1 MAAPKFAPV
10 SPIDDARS
18 YSSPDHVPKSW
29 TPDRPGEI
37 EGFQPSGARLGNQGP
52 DQGFGI
58 KIANTFLS
66 RIHVSASESAKDA
79 VAGCL
84 GIGLKR
90 ASLFSRAPVI
100 HDFTIAF
107 TAWGFLDPNPPAD
120 LVALRSQMFKGAA
133 GHHGYEHQREL
144 ADIVPDSTLKMTPQQ
159 VAAAYPGRWRDL
171 VGADHAAA
179 H

>member
-1 MAAPKFAPV
+1 M
-10 SPIDDARS
+10 
-18 YSSPDHVPKSW
+18 
-29 TPDRPGEI
+29 PDRPGEI
-37 EGFQPSGARLGNQGP
+37 DGFQPSGARLGNQGP

-66 RIHVSASESAKDA
+66 RIHVATGESAKDA
-79 VAGCL
+79 LAGCL

-107 TAWGFLDPNPPAD
+107 TAWGFLDADPPAE
-120 LVALRSQMFKGAA
+120 LVELRRELFKGAG
-133 GHHGYEHQREL
+133 GHHGYEHQRQL

-159 VAAAYPGRWRDL
+159 VGAAYPGRWRDL
-171 VGADHAAA
+171 VGADHAAT

>member
-18 YSSPDHVPKSW
+18 YSSPDVVPKAW
-29 TPDRPGEI
+29 MPDRPGEVD
-37 EGFQPSGARLGNQGP
+37 GFQPSGARMGNQGP

-66 RIHVSASESAKDA
+66 KIHVAPGESAKDA

-107 TAWGFLDPNPPAD
+107 TVWGFLDADPPAE
-120 LVALRSQMFKGAA
+120 LVAMRSELFKGTS
-133 GHHGYEHQREL
+133 GHHGYDHQRML
-144 ADIVPDSTLKMTPQQ
+144 ADMVPEATLRMTPQQ
-159 VAAAYPGRWRDL
+159 AGAAYPGRWRDL
-171 VGADHAAA
+171 VGADHATG